1 MKNLGP
7 HIKSIPYPSQPVAL
21 RIGGGQPQS
30 YLQSKHAQVE
40 QQSDQSQINSM
51 LNEFEKT
58 KNLNKELLMLRNF
71 GAASK
76 QPRQQ

>member
-7 HIKSIPYPSQPVAL
+7 HFKSIPYPSQPVAL
-21 RIGGGQPQS
+21 RIGQQS

-40 QQSDQSQINSM
+40 QQSESQISSM

-71 GAASK
+71 GAAK
-76 QPRQQ
+76 QPRQQQ

>member
-7 HIKSIPYPSQPVAL
+7 QFKSIPYPSQPVAL
-21 RIGGGQPQS
+21 RIGQQS

-40 QQSDQSQINSM
+40 QQSESQISNM

-58 KNLNKELLMLRNF
+58 KNLNKELLLLSNF
-71 GAASK
+71 GGASK
-76 QPRQQ
+76 QQPRQQ